1 VDLDGKIEAV
11 EEQVRA
17 VYLKFSL
24 FIYHPIMLPEYQ
36 RLYKLPEGSRPCQ
49 RWIQPEFVS

>member
-1 VDLDGKIEAV
+1 MDLDGKIEAV